1 SRRHVIC
8 RLKRVLVMNETRTS
22 RDRGVTAI
30 RWSARLWSIASVGF
44 VLLMFVGSALA
55 EGFNPA
61 QFAFRDLVGLFF
73 FPFGVCLGMIL
84 AWRWEGLGGGMTVG
98 SLLAFYAAL
107 RVMDGRFPQGPW
119 FALVAAPG
127 VLFLMCWLL
136 SHVMR
141 METTTR
147 E

>member
-1 SRRHVIC
+1 MH
-8 RLKRVLVMNETRTS
+8 ETRTS
-22 RDRGVTAI
+22 RERGVTII
-30 RWSARLWSIASVGF
+30 RWTARVWSIASLGF

-61 QFAFRDLVGLFF
+61 QFALRDVVGLLF

-84 AWRWEGLGGGMTVG
+84 AWRWEGPGGAITVG

-107 RVMDGRFPQGPW
+107 RVMGGRFPRGPW

-127 VLFLMCWLL
+127 VFFLVCWLL
-136 SHVMR
+136 SRGPHAPH
-141 METTTR
+141 
-147 E
+147 

>member
-1 SRRHVIC
+1 MSAD
-8 RLKRVLVMNETRTS
+8 KRGITV
-22 RDRGVTAI
+22 I
-30 RWSARLWSIASVGF
+30 RWIARVWSVASVGF

-61 QFAFRDLVGLFF
+61 QFAFRELVGLFF

-84 AWRWEGLGGGMTVG
+84 AWRREGLGGGMTVG

-107 RVMDGRFPQGPW
+107 RIMGGRFPGGPY

-127 VLFLMCWLL
+127 ILFLVCWLL
-136 SHVMR
+136 SRGVR
-141 METTTR
+141 KE
-147 E
+147 

>member
-1 SRRHVIC
+1 MRAD
-8 RLKRVLVMNETRTS
+8 K
-22 RDRGVTAI
+22 RGVTAI
-30 RWSARLWSIASVGF
+30 RWLARVWSMASIGF

-61 QFAFRDLVGLFF
+61 QFAFRELVGLLF

-84 AWRWEGLGGGMTVG
+84 AWRREGLGGGMTVG

-107 RVMDGRFPQGPW
+107 RVMDGRFPRGPW

-127 VLFLMCWLL
+127 LLFLVCWLL
-136 SHVMR
+136 SR
-141 METTTR
+141 GLR
-147 E
+147 KACD

>member
-1 SRRHVIC
+1 M
-8 RLKRVLVMNETRTS
+8 KETRTS
-22 RDRGVTAI
+22 RERGVTI
-30 RWSARLWSIASVGF
+30 VRWSARGWSIASVGF
-44 VLLMFVGSALA
+44 VLLMFVGSGLA

-84 AWRWEGLGGGMTVG
+84 AWRWEGLGGAIAVG

-107 RVMDGRFPQGPW
+107 RLMDGRFPRGPW

-127 VLFLMCWLL
+127 LLFLVCWLL
-136 SHVMR
+136 SQDMR
-141 METTTR
+141 KAAAPD
-147 E
+147 